1 MPQGGAMVKT
11 KGIIVPVDWNED
23 GVAVSFAVSTFDEDE
38 YLLDTGFSREEM
50 MVLIREE
57 VEVSGELRIEN
68 GKKTITVS
76 QITTKKQAVA

>member
-1 MPQGGAMVKT
+1 MVKT